1 MKDIKKAG
9 KMKMYESVPPYT
21 EPDLENEEAEPE
33 IETIRTDADTVKE
46 LIEMKFFPKKRKI
59 RLRYKGKG
67 SKRVGQEYILLK

>member
-9 KMKMYESVPPYT
+9 KKYMSVQPNT
-21 EPDLENEEAEPE
+21 EPDPENEEAEPD
-33 IETIRTDADTVKE
+33 TIRTDADTVKE

>member
-9 KMKMYESVPPYT
+9 IKYMSVPPNT
-21 EPDLENEEAEPE
+21 EPDPENEEAEPD
-33 IETIRTDADTVKE
+33 TIRTDADTVKE